1 MFNKVGNSFAMDKII
16 ASLRSRQLTI
26 ATIESFTG
34 GLLSDS
40 FINHPGISD
49 VFVQGVTLY
58 QPESKRRWLGL
69 TSDQFG
75 QLNLVSVPLIEQLL
89 KQGIANQ
96 MAKIVLA
103 TTGNAGPSV
112 QPHSTIGEVVIGV
125 SNGKQTLTEKHT
137 LTGNRR
143 DIRLQGVQATLALLE
158 RFISTYY

>member
-1 MFNKVGNSFAMDKII
+1 MDKVI
-16 ASLRSRQLTI
+16 ASLRAHQLTI

-34 GLLSDS
+34 GLLSDT

-69 TSDQFG
+69 TTQQFDS
-75 QLNLVSVPLIEQLL
+75 LNLVSVSLIEQLL
-89 KQGIANQ
+89 KKGIANQ
-96 MAKIVLA
+96 MANIVIA

-112 QPHSTIGEVVIGV
+112 QPHSTLGEVVIGV
-125 SNGKQTLTEKHT
+125 SNGKQSLTEK
-137 LTGNRR
+137 LMLKGNRR
-143 DIRLQGVQATLALLE
+143 EIRLQGVQATLVLLE

>member
-1 MFNKVGNSFAMDKII
+1 MDKVI
-16 ASLRSRQLTI
+16 ASLRAHQLTI

-34 GLLSDS
+34 GLLSDA

-69 TSDQFG
+69 TSQQFDS
-75 QLNLVSVPLIEQLL
+75 LNLVSVSLIEQLL
-89 KQGIANQ
+89 KKGIANQ
-96 MAKIVLA
+96 MAHIVIA

-112 QPHSTIGEVVIGV
+112 QPHSTLGEVVIGV
-125 SNGKQTLTEKHT
+125 SNGKQSLTEK
-137 LTGNRR
+137 LMLKGNRR
-143 DIRLQGVQATLALLE
+143 DIRLQGVQATIVLLE

>member
-1 MFNKVGNSFAMDKII
+1 MDKVI
-16 ASLRSRQLTI
+16 ASLRAHQLTF

-34 GLLSDS
+34 GLVSDA
-40 FINHPGISD
+40 FVNHSGISD

-58 QPESKRRWLGL
+58 QPQSKRRWLGL
-69 TSDQFG
+69 TSQQFAE
-75 QLNLVSVPLIEQLL
+75 LNLVSVSMIEQLL
-89 KQGIANQ
+89 AKGIANQ
-96 MAKIVLA
+96 MAHIVIA

-125 SNGKQTLTEKHT
+125 SNGKHTLTEKHK

-143 DIRLQGVQATLALLE
+143 EIRLKGVQVTLALLE